1 MSACNCPSCYKRRGW
16 ESEAHGAAA
25 AGTIPDEAEPTDPC
39 AGEVVDFVLPPPTV
53 VARPSLYDELVADVI
68 AGLVPLRTIY
78 GLDIS
83 DEAMRDRAA
92 NIVQGLVVNYHFEP
106 APEGRS

>member
-1 MSACNCPSCYKRRGW
+1 MSASYDVV
-16 ESEAHGAAA
+16 
-25 AGTIPDEAEPTDPC
+25 IPA
-39 AGEVVDFVLPPPTV
+39 PTV
-53 VARPSLYDELVADVI
+53 APARPPLYDELLADVVE
-68 AGLVPLRTIY
+68 GLLPLRTIY

-92 NIVQGLVVNYHFEP
+92 NIVQGLVINFHIEP